1 MIIQFFYILTI
12 LLVCTFRSEARD
24 SVKDLNDVEKALKW
38 MPWPSSVPDPNKI
51 YTTTIL
57 EPASVTDIRSITE
70 TIRITR
76 TIISY
81 TTETAWST
89 TVRYAT
95 QSTTSFYDIV
105 SSRTTTS
112 TVTEIEVV
120 TEIVDTTVTSNAVNT
135 VFLGDVGEAQK
146 SILINRFISS
156 GFSTANIQ
164 FSTITI
170 TEQPR
175 TTVTDYKTAKVLKK
189 TTETTIN
196 TITSIGNRT
205 VWDTVYATE
214 TRMET
219 AWSTIKS
226 TSTVTLARLRR

>member
-1 MIIQFFYILTI
+1 MIIQFFYILTVFFAGA
-12 LLVCTFRSEARD
+12 LCSEARD
-24 SVKDLNDVEKALKW
+24 SVDLANGEEKALKW

-57 EPASVTDIRSITE
+57 DPAFVTNIQSITE

-105 SSRTTTS
+105 SSWTNTS
-112 TVTEIEVV
+112 TITDIEVV

-156 GFSTANIQ
+156 GLSTGNIQ

-175 TTVTDYKTAKVLKK
+175 TTLTEYKTAKVLRK

-205 VWDTVYATE
+205 IWDTVYATE

-219 AWSTIKS
+219 AWSTIKT